1 MYGVDDQLQQDMT
14 LYESKSNADV
24 SIRTISNQSLTVLG
38 RTISF
43 TVSDNDETEVFSSV
57 VSYRLAL
64 INKSFHGG
72 VHKVWIL

>member
-24 SIRTISNQSLTVLG
+24 SIRSISNQSLTVLR

-43 TVSDNDETEVFSSV
+43 IVSDNDETEVFSSV
-57 VSYRLAL
+57 VS
-64 INKSFHGG
+64 
-72 VHKVWIL
+72 